1 MDRTSPLTPDER
13 KRALDDI
20 AAEVATCTLCPL
32 HKQRTKAVP
41 GEGHPDT
48 EVVFVGEGPGYNED
62 REGRPF
68 VGQAGG
74 LLNELLGKI
83 SWRRDEVFI
92 TNVVKCRPPGNRDP
106 EPSEI
111 ATCAPYLKRQLEVL
125 DPAVVVTL
133 GRHSLQTFMP
143 GERISA
149 VHGTARPTDPE
160 TGASRA
166 TTYAL
171 YHPAAALRQQS
182 LKETM
187 LTDMCGLPDVLVQS
201 RQARTGAVAGEVAMP
216 VAVGVTATAIS
227 EPATAALEAPAE
239 AVEAPAEAVEAPAE
253 AVEAPAEAVE
263 APAEAVEPIE
273 VAGGA
278 DFDDGVTV
286 AVGPVAGSTEPQLEL
301 FG

>member
-1 MDRTSPLTPDER
+1 MRTEARARLDTSSRVTPDER
-13 KRALDDI
+13 KQALEEI
-20 AAEVATCTLCPL
+20 AAEVAACTRCQL
-32 HKQRTKAVP
+32 HKQRTLAVP

-74 LLNELLGKI
+74 LLNELLKNIG
-83 SWRRDEVFI
+83 WRRDEVFI

-111 ATCAPYLKRQLEVL
+111 AACAPYLKRQLEVL

-143 GERISA
+143 GARISA
-149 VHGTARPTDPE
+149 VHGTARPTDSE
-160 TGASRA
+160 TGAGRS

-187 LTDMCGLPDVLVQS
+187 LTDMCGLPDVLIQS
-201 RQARTGAVAGEVAMP
+201 RKARRDITAITDASATDANGTETTSLAVA
-216 VAVGVTATAIS
+216 
-227 EPATAALEAPAE
+227 
-239 AVEAPAEAVEAPAE
+239 
-253 AVEAPAEAVE
+253 
-263 APAEAVEPIE
+263 AVEPAHLDE
-273 VAGGA
+273 VANVDSEVA
-278 DFDDGVTV
+278 NVDDAVTV
-286 AVGPVAGSTEPQLEL
+286 AVAPPSGPPEPQLEL

>member
-1 MDRTSPLTPDER
+1 VTPDER
-13 KRALDDI
+13 KQALDQV
-20 AAEVATCTLCPL
+20 AAEVAACTRCPL
-32 HKQRTKAVP
+32 HKQRTLAVP

-74 LLNELLGKI
+74 LLNDLLRQIG
-83 SWRRDEVFI
+83 WRRDEVFI

-106 EPSEI
+106 EPGEI
-111 ATCAPYLKRQLEVL
+111 AACAPYLKRQLEIL

-143 GERISA
+143 GARISA
-149 VHGTARPTDPE
+149 VHGTARPTNPE
-160 TGASRA
+160 TGAGRA

-187 LTDMCGLPDVLVQS
+187 LTDMCGLPDVLIQS
-201 RQARTGAVAGEVAMP
+201 RRARTETAAGEVAVPAAVAGEAAVP
-216 VAVGVTATAIS
+216 VTVAVAADAVPAPAPS
-227 EPATAALEAPAE
+227 EPQPSAE
-239 AVEAPAEAVEAPAE
+239 AAQPDQVAESAAIDGAMT
-253 AVEAPAEAVE
+253 
-263 APAEAVEPIE
+263 
-273 VAGGA
+273 VAAKPDQVA
-278 DFDDGVTV
+278 DSADIDDTVTV
-286 AVGPVAGSTEPQLEL
+286 AVGPAPGPPEPQLEL